1 MSFWSRLLRR
11 QPRATVVPQDPTPP
25 SAPEVPMYVPS
36 TYAMSARVSSTY
48 AMSARVYTG
57 WRPPGATY
65 APTPSQAPLPEPT
78 PPPTTF
84 TKPLC
89 GQETKRSI
97 LR

>member
-1 MSFWSRLLRR
+1 MSFLKRLFHKPILIAEPSRPAAVENQNLAGYAYARS
-11 QPRATVVPQDPTPP
+11 ATAYVSPYPFTNTAYTPP
-25 SAPEVPMYVPS
+25 QP
-36 TYAMSARVSSTY
+36 
-48 AMSARVYTG
+48 
-57 WRPPGATY
+57 
-65 APTPSQAPLPEPT
+65 APLPEPT

>member
-25 SAPEVPMYVPS
+25 SAPEVPMYVS
-36 TYAMSARVSSTY
+36 GTY

-78 PPPTTF
+78 PAPTTF

>member
-36 TYAMSARVSSTY
+36 TYARSATAYVSPYPFTNT
-48 AMSARVYTG
+48 AYT
-57 WRPPGATY
+57 PPQ
-65 APTPSQAPLPEPT
+65 PAPLPEPT